1 MSEGDDREGTDRA
14 GTGQRSHKGPAL
26 LSKLLGRADR
36 DDRRNARDRLRAM
49 VERTEE

>member
-1 MSEGDDREGTDRA
+1 MSGSDDGRPDE
-14 GTGQRSHKGPAL
+14 TGQRSHKGPAL